1 MKNDKDNATLYA
13 ELKAERFMTD
23 QISLL
28 HEAEDLADGINFMLK
43 SIGEFT
49 DADRAYVFETS
60 ENHTSTNTYEWCAAG
75 VTPQIRNLHDIPF
88 ESMPKW
94 IEVFLH
100 GENILI
106 EDLEAYRESMPLEY
120 ELLKVQ
126 NVSTLIAFPI
136 SVHEKLI
143 GFVGVDNPD
152 MEKSSLIHRLLSL
165 LGKYVGT
172 MIKDH
177 KNEQMRLE
185 VVASK
190 SRLDYQLE
198 MDEILRGAQIG
209 IWTLEMD
216 GVKAPRLHP
225 NPTMCTLLGVSQ
237 EMSPEE
243 VYQFWYHRIPPKYV
257 TPVLDYIQ
265 KVIHESY
272 SEITYP
278 WNHPLLGQIWIRCG
292 GILYPDYQ
300 GNGICIRGYHQ
311 DVTRNIENERKYQ
324 NLTAATSQIYHAIYH
339 IDLIQ
344 DRIEKLAGANQNYT
358 PTGVVTSATAQLNDI
373 LEKMVAP
380 SHHEIMQYFF
390 DLTTVNDRLHGK
402 LFISREYPSP
412 QGIWR
417 RATFI
422 VQNRDTDDDVT
433 EILYVTQI
441 IDDYKQKELAY
452 QQELVKAVES
462 ANQANTAKTDF
473 LNRMSHDI
481 RTPLNGILGMLDI
494 AQKNETNP
502 KALLECH
509 EKMRTAAF
517 HLKALVNDVLD
528 MQRMETDRFF
538 LEQIPFDIREILD
551 NCWSMLEAQAS
562 RLDITLE
569 KIKPG
574 SLKYPY
580 LIGSPLHIRQIF
592 MNLLSNAIK
601 YNKVGGK
608 IDTYA
613 KEISFDGITVW
624 YEFKIKDSGIGMSEK
639 FVKEEL
645 FDIFTQEQTDARTH
659 YKGSGLGMSIVKQL
673 IKAMHGTIEVKSTFG
688 EGTTFV
694 FQLPFKISEQ
704 SGTKIEEKYSFN
716 AEKAAGKMYTDT
728 QERES
733 SVSSNGEESAQNN
746 LNGIN
751 ILLVEDNDLNMEI
764 AEFYLSDRGAMIE
777 KAWNGQEALDKFTS
791 SAPNTYDIILM
802 DIMMPVMDGLETCRK
817 IRTSNHPEGK
827 NIPII
832 AMTAQVSQECMDK
845 CQLAGMNGHLTK
857 PVTSEKLIKTIM
869 EFTI

>member
-1 MKNDKDNATLYA
+1 MNNDKDNATLYA

-43 SIGEFT
+43 SLGEFT

-152 MEKSSLIHRLLSL
+152 MEKSNLLHRLLSL

-243 VYQFWYHRIPPKYV
+243 VYQFWYHRLPPKYV

-358 PTGVVTSATAQLNDI
+358 PTGVVTSATAHLNDI

-562 RLDITLE
+562 RLDITLK

-601 YNKVGGK
+601 YNKPGGSISVHAK
-608 IDTYA
+608 IIRQVHQNVIYKFIISDT
-613 KEISFDGITVW
+613 
-624 YEFKIKDSGIGMSEK
+624 GIGISPEFQKHIFEPFAQEDTGARTIYKGTGLVMAIVHRLVQEMGGTIQLKSEK
-639 FVKEEL
+639 NV
-645 FDIFTQEQTDARTH
+645 
-659 YKGSGLGMSIVKQL
+659 G
-673 IKAMHGTIEVKSTFG
+673 STF
-688 EGTTFV
+688 TLI
-694 FQLPFKISEQ
+694 LPFTIDEHQPSA
-704 SGTKIEEKYSFN
+704 S
-716 AEKAAGKMYTDT
+716 AETATDT
-728 QERES
+728 P
-733 SVSSNGEESAQNN
+733 AD
-746 LNGIN
+746 LTDLH
-751 ILLVEDNDLNMEI
+751 ILVVEDNELNLEI
-764 AEFYLSDRGAMIE
+764 AVFSLEAAGLNVSTAINGLEAVRLFE
-777 KAWNGQEALDKFTS
+777 KSKPYE
-791 SAPNTYDIILM
+791 YDIILM
-802 DIMMPVMDGLETCRK
+802 DIMMPVMNGLDAAK
-817 IRTSNHPEGK
+817 AIRGLSRPDAPTV
-827 NIPII
+827 PII
-832 AMTAQVSQECMDK
+832 ALSANAFAEDIQKSKNAGINEHLAKPLEMDK
-845 CQLAGMNGHLTK
+845 VLKVIASYCK
-857 PVTSEKLIKTIM
+857 
-869 EFTI
+869 

>member
-1 MKNDKDNATLYA
+1 MNNDKDNATLYA

-152 MEKSSLIHRLLSL
+152 MEKSSLINRLLSL

-198 MDEILRGAQIG
+198 MDEILRGAEIG

-601 YNKVGGK
+601 YNKPGGSISIHAK
-608 IDTYA
+608 IIRQVHQNVIYKFIISDT
-613 KEISFDGITVW
+613 
-624 YEFKIKDSGIGMSEK
+624 GIGISPEFQK
-639 FVKEEL
+639 H
-645 FDIFTQEQTDARTH
+645 IFEPFAQEDTGARTI
-659 YKGSGLGMSIVKQL
+659 YKGTGLGMAIVHRLVQE
-673 IKAMHGTIEVKSTFG
+673 MGGTIQLKSEKNVGSTF
-688 EGTTFV
+688 TLI
-694 FQLPFKISEQ
+694 LPFTIDEHQPSA
-704 SGTKIEEKYSFN
+704 S
-716 AEKAAGKMYTDT
+716 AETATDT
-728 QERES
+728 P
-733 SVSSNGEESAQNN
+733 AD
-746 LNGIN
+746 LTDLH
-751 ILLVEDNDLNMEI
+751 ILVVEDNELNLEI
-764 AEFYLSDRGAMIE
+764 AVFSLEAAGLNVSTAINGLEAVRLFE
-777 KAWNGQEALDKFTS
+777 KSKPYE
-791 SAPNTYDIILM
+791 YDIILM
-802 DIMMPVMDGLETCRK
+802 DIMMPVMNGLDAAKAIHGLSRPDAPTV
-817 IRTSNHPEGK
+817 
-827 NIPII
+827 PII
-832 AMTAQVSQECMDK
+832 ALSANAFAEDIQKSKNAGINEHLAKPLEMDK
-845 CQLAGMNGHLTK
+845 VLKVIASYCK
-857 PVTSEKLIKTIM
+857 
-869 EFTI
+869 

>member
-1 MKNDKDNATLYA
+1 MNNDKDNATLYA

-43 SIGEFT
+43 SLGEFT

-152 MEKSSLIHRLLSL
+152 MEKSNLLHRLLSL

-209 IWTLEMD
+209 IWTLELD
-216 GVKAPRLHP
+216 GDKTPLLHP

-243 VYQFWYHRIPPKYV
+243 VYQFWYHRIPPKYI

-358 PTGVVTSATAQLNDI
+358 PTGVVTSATAHLNDI

-562 RLDITLE
+562 RLDITLK

-601 YNKVGGK
+601 YNKPGGSISIHAK
-608 IDTYA
+608 IIRQVHQNVIYKFIISDT
-613 KEISFDGITVW
+613 
-624 YEFKIKDSGIGMSEK
+624 GIGISPEFQK
-639 FVKEEL
+639 H
-645 FDIFTQEQTDARTH
+645 IFEPFAQEDTGARTI
-659 YKGSGLGMSIVKQL
+659 YKGTGLGMAIVHRLVQE
-673 IKAMHGTIEVKSTFG
+673 MGGTIQLKSEKNVGSTF
-688 EGTTFV
+688 TLI
-694 FQLPFKISEQ
+694 LPFTIDEHQPSA
-704 SGTKIEEKYSFN
+704 S
-716 AEKAAGKMYTDT
+716 AETATDT
-728 QERES
+728 P
-733 SVSSNGEESAQNN
+733 AD
-746 LNGIN
+746 LTDLH
-751 ILLVEDNDLNMEI
+751 ILVVEDNELNLEI
-764 AEFYLSDRGAMIE
+764 AVFSLEAAGLNVSTAINGLEAVRLFE
-777 KAWNGQEALDKFTS
+777 KSKPYE
-791 SAPNTYDIILM
+791 YDIILM
-802 DIMMPVMDGLETCRK
+802 DIMMPVMNGLDAAK
-817 IRTSNHPEGK
+817 AIRGLSRPDATTV
-827 NIPII
+827 PII
-832 AMTAQVSQECMDK
+832 ALSANAFAEDIQKSKNAGINEHLAKPLEMDK
-845 CQLAGMNGHLTK
+845 VLKVIASYCK
-857 PVTSEKLIKTIM
+857 
-869 EFTI
+869 

>member
-1 MKNDKDNATLYA
+1 MNNDKDNATLYA
-13 ELKAERFMTD
+13 ELEAERFMTD

-43 SIGEFT
+43 SLGEFT

-152 MEKSSLIHRLLSL
+152 MEKSNLLHRLLSL

-562 RLDITLE
+562 RLDITLK

-601 YNKVGGK
+601 YNKPGGSISVHAK
-608 IDTYA
+608 IIRQVHQNVIYKFIISDT
-613 KEISFDGITVW
+613 
-624 YEFKIKDSGIGMSEK
+624 GIGISPEFQK
-639 FVKEEL
+639 H
-645 FDIFTQEQTDARTH
+645 IFEPFAQEDTGARTI
-659 YKGSGLGMSIVKQL
+659 YKGTGLGMAIVHRLVQE
-673 IKAMHGTIEVKSTFG
+673 MGGTIQLKSEKNVGSTF
-688 EGTTFV
+688 TLI
-694 FQLPFKISEQ
+694 LPFTIDEHQPSA
-704 SGTKIEEKYSFN
+704 S
-716 AEKAAGKMYTDT
+716 AETATDT
-728 QERES
+728 P
-733 SVSSNGEESAQNN
+733 AD
-746 LNGIN
+746 LTDLH
-751 ILLVEDNDLNMEI
+751 ILVVEDNELNLEI
-764 AEFYLSDRGAMIE
+764 AVFSLEAAGLNVSTAINGLEAVRLFE
-777 KAWNGQEALDKFTS
+777 KSKPYE
-791 SAPNTYDIILM
+791 YDIILM
-802 DIMMPVMDGLETCRK
+802 DIMMPVMNGLDAAK
-817 IRTSNHPEGK
+817 AIRGLSRPDATTV
-827 NIPII
+827 PII
-832 AMTAQVSQECMDK
+832 ALSANAFAEDIQKSKNAGINEHLAKPLEMDK
-845 CQLAGMNGHLTK
+845 VLKVIASYCK
-857 PVTSEKLIKTIM
+857 
-869 EFTI
+869 

>member
-1 MKNDKDNATLYA
+1 MNNDKDTATLYA
-13 ELKAERFMTD
+13 ELEAERFMTD

-152 MEKSSLIHRLLSL
+152 MEKSNLLHRLLSL

-209 IWTLEMD
+209 IWALELD
-216 GVKAPRLHP
+216 GDKAPLLHP

-562 RLDITLE
+562 RLDITLK

-601 YNKVGGK
+601 YNKPGGSISVHAK
-608 IDTYA
+608 IIRQVHQNVIYKFIISDT
-613 KEISFDGITVW
+613 
-624 YEFKIKDSGIGMSEK
+624 GIGISPEFQK
-639 FVKEEL
+639 H
-645 FDIFTQEQTDARTH
+645 IFEPFAQEDTGARTI
-659 YKGSGLGMSIVKQL
+659 YKGTGLGMAIVHRLVQE
-673 IKAMHGTIEVKSTFG
+673 MGGTIQLKSEKNVGSTF
-688 EGTTFV
+688 TLI
-694 FQLPFKISEQ
+694 LPFTIDEHQPSA
-704 SGTKIEEKYSFN
+704 S
-716 AEKAAGKMYTDT
+716 AETATDT
-728 QERES
+728 P
-733 SVSSNGEESAQNN
+733 AD
-746 LNGIN
+746 LTDLH
-751 ILLVEDNDLNMEI
+751 ILVVEDNELNLEI
-764 AEFYLSDRGAMIE
+764 AVFSLEAAGLNVSTAINGLEAVQLFE
-777 KAWNGQEALDKFTS
+777 KSKPYE
-791 SAPNTYDIILM
+791 YDIILM
-802 DIMMPVMDGLETCRK
+802 DIMMPVMNGLDAAK
-817 IRTSNHPEGK
+817 AIRGLSRPDATTV
-827 NIPII
+827 PII
-832 AMTAQVSQECMDK
+832 ALSANAFAEDIQKSKNAGINEHLAKPLEMDK
-845 CQLAGMNGHLTK
+845 VLKVIASYCK
-857 PVTSEKLIKTIM
+857 
-869 EFTI
+869 

>member
-1 MKNDKDNATLYA
+1 MNNDKDNATLYA

-43 SIGEFT
+43 SLGEFT

-152 MEKSSLIHRLLSL
+152 MEKSNLLHRLLSL

-243 VYQFWYHRIPPKYV
+243 VYQFWYHRLPPKYV

-402 LFISREYPSP
+402 LFISLEYPSP

-562 RLDITLE
+562 RLDITLK

-601 YNKVGGK
+601 YNKPGGSISVHAK
-608 IDTYA
+608 IIRQVHQNVIYKFIISDT
-613 KEISFDGITVW
+613 
-624 YEFKIKDSGIGMSEK
+624 GIGISPEFQK
-639 FVKEEL
+639 H
-645 FDIFTQEQTDARTH
+645 IFEPFAQEDTGARTI
-659 YKGSGLGMSIVKQL
+659 YKGTGLGMAIVHRLVQE
-673 IKAMHGTIEVKSTFG
+673 MGGTIQLKSEKNVGSTF
-688 EGTTFV
+688 TLI
-694 FQLPFKISEQ
+694 LPFTIDEHQPSA
-704 SGTKIEEKYSFN
+704 S
-716 AEKAAGKMYTDT
+716 AETATDT
-728 QERES
+728 P
-733 SVSSNGEESAQNN
+733 AD
-746 LNGIN
+746 LTDLH
-751 ILLVEDNDLNMEI
+751 ILVVEDNELNLEI
-764 AEFYLSDRGAMIE
+764 AVFSLEAAGLNVSTAINGLEAVRLFE
-777 KAWNGQEALDKFTS
+777 KSKPYE
-791 SAPNTYDIILM
+791 YDIILM
-802 DIMMPVMDGLETCRK
+802 DIMMPVMNGLDAAK
-817 IRTSNHPEGK
+817 AIRGLSRPDAPTV
-827 NIPII
+827 PII
-832 AMTAQVSQECMDK
+832 ALSANAFAEDIQKSKNAGINEHLAKPLEMDK
-845 CQLAGMNGHLTK
+845 VLKVIASYCK
-857 PVTSEKLIKTIM
+857 
-869 EFTI
+869 

>member
-1 MKNDKDNATLYA
+1 MNNDKDNATLYA
-13 ELKAERFMTD
+13 ELEAERFMTD

-43 SIGEFT
+43 SLGEFT

-152 MEKSSLIHRLLSL
+152 MEKSNLLHRLLSL

-243 VYQFWYHRIPPKYV
+243 VYQFWYHRLPPKYV

-373 LEKMVAP
+373 LEKLVAP

-462 ANQANTAKTDF
+462 ANQANTAKTEF
-473 LNRMSHDI
+473 LSRMSHDI

-502 KALLECH
+502 KALQECH

-601 YNKVGGK
+601 YNKPGGSISIHAK
-608 IDTYA
+608 IIRQVHQNVIYKFIISDT
-613 KEISFDGITVW
+613 
-624 YEFKIKDSGIGMSEK
+624 GIGISPEFQK
-639 FVKEEL
+639 H
-645 FDIFTQEQTDARTH
+645 IFEPFAQEDTGARTI
-659 YKGSGLGMSIVKQL
+659 YKGTGLGMAIVHRLVQE
-673 IKAMHGTIEVKSTFG
+673 MGGTIQLKSEKNVGSTF
-688 EGTTFV
+688 TLI
-694 FQLPFKISEQ
+694 LPFTIDEHQPSA
-704 SGTKIEEKYSFN
+704 S
-716 AEKAAGKMYTDT
+716 AETATDT
-728 QERES
+728 P
-733 SVSSNGEESAQNN
+733 AD
-746 LNGIN
+746 LTDLH
-751 ILLVEDNDLNMEI
+751 ILVVEDNELNLEI
-764 AEFYLSDRGAMIE
+764 AVFSLEAAGLNVSTAINGLEAVRLFE
-777 KAWNGQEALDKFTS
+777 KSKPYE
-791 SAPNTYDIILM
+791 YDIILM
-802 DIMMPVMDGLETCRK
+802 DIMMPVMNGLDAAK
-817 IRTSNHPEGK
+817 AIRGLSRPDATTV
-827 NIPII
+827 PII
-832 AMTAQVSQECMDK
+832 ALSANAFAEDIQKSKNAGINEHLAKPLEMDK
-845 CQLAGMNGHLTK
+845 VLKVIASYCK
-857 PVTSEKLIKTIM
+857 
-869 EFTI
+869 

>member
-1 MKNDKDNATLYA
+1 MNNDKDNATLYA
-13 ELKAERFMTD
+13 ELEAERFMTD

-152 MEKSSLIHRLLSL
+152 MEKSNLLHRLLSL

-243 VYQFWYHRIPPKYV
+243 VYQFWYHRLPPKYV

-358 PTGVVTSATAQLNDI
+358 PTGVVTSATAHLNDI

-562 RLDITLE
+562 RLDITLK

-601 YNKVGGK
+601 YNKPGGSISIHAK
-608 IDTYA
+608 IIRQVHQNVIYKFIISDT
-613 KEISFDGITVW
+613 
-624 YEFKIKDSGIGMSEK
+624 GIGISPEFQK
-639 FVKEEL
+639 H
-645 FDIFTQEQTDARTH
+645 IFEPFAQEDTGARTI
-659 YKGSGLGMSIVKQL
+659 YKGTGLGMAIVHRLVQE
-673 IKAMHGTIEVKSTFG
+673 MGGTIQLKSEKNVGSTF
-688 EGTTFV
+688 TLI
-694 FQLPFKISEQ
+694 LPFTIDEHQPSA
-704 SGTKIEEKYSFN
+704 S
-716 AEKAAGKMYTDT
+716 AETATDT
-728 QERES
+728 P
-733 SVSSNGEESAQNN
+733 AD
-746 LNGIN
+746 LTDLH
-751 ILLVEDNDLNMEI
+751 ILVVEDNELNLEI
-764 AEFYLSDRGAMIE
+764 AVFSLEAAGLNVSTAINGLEAVRLFE
-777 KAWNGQEALDKFTS
+777 KSKPYE
-791 SAPNTYDIILM
+791 YDIILM
-802 DIMMPVMDGLETCRK
+802 DIMMPVMNGLDAAK
-817 IRTSNHPEGK
+817 AIRGLSRPDATTV
-827 NIPII
+827 PII
-832 AMTAQVSQECMDK
+832 ALSANAFAEDIQKSKNAGINEHLAKPLEMDK
-845 CQLAGMNGHLTK
+845 VLKVIASYCK
-857 PVTSEKLIKTIM
+857 
-869 EFTI
+869 

>member
-1 MKNDKDNATLYA
+1 MNNDKDNATLYA
-13 ELKAERFMTD
+13 ELEAERFMTD

-43 SIGEFT
+43 SLGEFT

-152 MEKSSLIHRLLSL
+152 MEKSNLLHRLLSL

-243 VYQFWYHRIPPKYV
+243 VYQFWYHRLPPKYV

-311 DVTRNIENERKYQ
+311 DVTRNIENKRKYQ

-562 RLDITLE
+562 RLDITLK

-601 YNKVGGK
+601 YNKPGGSISVHAK
-608 IDTYA
+608 IIGQVHQNVIYKFIISDT
-613 KEISFDGITVW
+613 
-624 YEFKIKDSGIGMSEK
+624 GIGISPEFQK
-639 FVKEEL
+639 H
-645 FDIFTQEQTDARTH
+645 IFEPFAQEDTGARTI
-659 YKGSGLGMSIVKQL
+659 YKGTGLGMAIVHRLVQE
-673 IKAMHGTIEVKSTFG
+673 MGGTIQLKSEKNVGSTF
-688 EGTTFV
+688 TLI
-694 FQLPFKISEQ
+694 LPFTIDEHQPSA
-704 SGTKIEEKYSFN
+704 S
-716 AEKAAGKMYTDT
+716 AETDT
-728 QERES
+728 DTP
-733 SVSSNGEESAQNN
+733 AD
-746 LNGIN
+746 LTDLH
-751 ILLVEDNDLNMEI
+751 ILVVEDNELNLEI
-764 AEFYLSDRGAMIE
+764 AVFSLEAAGLNVSTAINGLKAVRLFE
-777 KAWNGQEALDKFTS
+777 KSKPYE
-791 SAPNTYDIILM
+791 YDIILM
-802 DIMMPVMDGLETCRK
+802 DIMMPVMNGLDAAK
-817 IRTSNHPEGK
+817 AIRGLSRPDATTV
-827 NIPII
+827 PII
-832 AMTAQVSQECMDK
+832 ALSANAFAEDIQKSKNAGINEHLAKPLEMDK
-845 CQLAGMNGHLTK
+845 VLKVIASYCK
-857 PVTSEKLIKTIM
+857 
-869 EFTI
+869 

>member
-1 MKNDKDNATLYA
+1 MNNDKDNATLYA
-13 ELKAERFMTD
+13 ELEAERFMTD

-43 SIGEFT
+43 SLGEFT

-152 MEKSSLIHRLLSL
+152 MEKSNLLHRLLSL

-373 LEKMVAP
+373 LEKLVAP

-562 RLDITLE
+562 RLDITLK

-601 YNKVGGK
+601 YNKPGGSISVHAK
-608 IDTYA
+608 IIRQVHQNVIYKFIISDT
-613 KEISFDGITVW
+613 
-624 YEFKIKDSGIGMSEK
+624 GIGISPEFQK
-639 FVKEEL
+639 H
-645 FDIFTQEQTDARTH
+645 IFEPFAQEDTGARTI
-659 YKGSGLGMSIVKQL
+659 YKGTGLGMAIVHRLVQE
-673 IKAMHGTIEVKSTFG
+673 MGGTIQLKSEKNVGSTF
-688 EGTTFV
+688 TLI
-694 FQLPFKISEQ
+694 LPFTIDEHQPSA
-704 SGTKIEEKYSFN
+704 S
-716 AEKAAGKMYTDT
+716 AETATDT
-728 QERES
+728 P
-733 SVSSNGEESAQNN
+733 AD
-746 LNGIN
+746 LTDLH
-751 ILLVEDNDLNMEI
+751 ILVVEDNELNLEI
-764 AEFYLSDRGAMIE
+764 AVFSLEAAGLNVSTAINGLEAVRLFE
-777 KAWNGQEALDKFTS
+777 KSKPYE
-791 SAPNTYDIILM
+791 YDIILM
-802 DIMMPVMDGLETCRK
+802 DIMMPVMNGLDAAK
-817 IRTSNHPEGK
+817 AIRGLSRPDATTV
-827 NIPII
+827 PII
-832 AMTAQVSQECMDK
+832 ALSANAFAEDIQKSKNAGINEHLAKPLEMDK
-845 CQLAGMNGHLTK
+845 VLKVIASYCK
-857 PVTSEKLIKTIM
+857 
-869 EFTI
+869 

>member
-1 MKNDKDNATLYA
+1 MNNDKDNATLYA

-43 SIGEFT
+43 SLGEFT

-152 MEKSSLIHRLLSL
+152 MEKSNLLHRLLSL

-243 VYQFWYHRIPPKYV
+243 VYQFWYHRLPPKYV

-373 LEKMVAP
+373 LEKLVAP

-452 QQELVKAVES
+452 QQELVKAVKS

-562 RLDITLE
+562 RLDITLK

-601 YNKVGGK
+601 YNKPGGSISVHAK
-608 IDTYA
+608 IIRQVHQNVIYKFIISDT
-613 KEISFDGITVW
+613 
-624 YEFKIKDSGIGMSEK
+624 GIGISPEFQK
-639 FVKEEL
+639 H
-645 FDIFTQEQTDARTH
+645 IFEPFAQEDTGARTI
-659 YKGSGLGMSIVKQL
+659 YKGTGLGMAIVHRLVQE
-673 IKAMHGTIEVKSTFG
+673 MGGTIQLKSEKNVGSTF
-688 EGTTFV
+688 TLI
-694 FQLPFKISEQ
+694 LPFTIDEHQPSA
-704 SGTKIEEKYSFN
+704 S
-716 AEKAAGKMYTDT
+716 AETDT
-728 QERES
+728 DTP
-733 SVSSNGEESAQNN
+733 AD
-746 LNGIN
+746 LTDLH
-751 ILLVEDNDLNMEI
+751 ILVVEDNELNLEI
-764 AEFYLSDRGAMIE
+764 AVFSLEAAGLNISTAINGLEAVRLFE
-777 KAWNGQEALDKFTS
+777 KSKPYE
-791 SAPNTYDIILM
+791 YDIILM
-802 DIMMPVMDGLETCRK
+802 DIMMPVMNGLDAAK
-817 IRTSNHPEGK
+817 AIRGLSRPDATTV
-827 NIPII
+827 PII
-832 AMTAQVSQECMDK
+832 ALSANAFAEDIQKSKNAGINEHLAKPLEMDK
-845 CQLAGMNGHLTK
+845 VLKVIASYCK
-857 PVTSEKLIKTIM
+857 
-869 EFTI
+869 

>member
-1 MKNDKDNATLYA
+1 MNNDKDNATLYA

-43 SIGEFT
+43 SLGEFT

-152 MEKSSLIHRLLSL
+152 MEKSNLLHRLLSL

-243 VYQFWYHRIPPKYV
+243 VYQFWYHRLPPKYV

-373 LEKMVAP
+373 LEKLVAP

-562 RLDITLE
+562 RLDITLK

-601 YNKVGGK
+601 YNKPGGSISIHAK
-608 IDTYA
+608 IIRQVHQNVIYKFIISDT
-613 KEISFDGITVW
+613 
-624 YEFKIKDSGIGMSEK
+624 GIGISPEFQKHIFEPFAQEDTGARTIYKGTGLVMAIVHRLVQEMGGTIQLKSEK
-639 FVKEEL
+639 NV
-645 FDIFTQEQTDARTH
+645 
-659 YKGSGLGMSIVKQL
+659 G
-673 IKAMHGTIEVKSTFG
+673 STF
-688 EGTTFV
+688 TLI
-694 FQLPFKISEQ
+694 LPFTIDEHQPSA
-704 SGTKIEEKYSFN
+704 S
-716 AEKAAGKMYTDT
+716 AETATDT
-728 QERES
+728 P
-733 SVSSNGEESAQNN
+733 AD
-746 LNGIN
+746 LTDLH
-751 ILLVEDNDLNMEI
+751 ILVVEDNELNLEI
-764 AEFYLSDRGAMIE
+764 AVFSLEAAGLNVSTAINGLEAVRLFE
-777 KAWNGQEALDKFTS
+777 KSKPYE
-791 SAPNTYDIILM
+791 YDIILM
-802 DIMMPVMDGLETCRK
+802 DIMMPVMNGLDAAK
-817 IRTSNHPEGK
+817 AIRGLSRPDATTV
-827 NIPII
+827 PII
-832 AMTAQVSQECMDK
+832 ALSANAFAEDIQKSKNAGINEHLAKPLEMDK
-845 CQLAGMNGHLTK
+845 VLKVIASYCK
-857 PVTSEKLIKTIM
+857 
-869 EFTI
+869 

>member
-1 MKNDKDNATLYA
+1 MNNDKDNATLYA
-13 ELKAERFMTD
+13 ELEAERFMTD

-43 SIGEFT
+43 SLGEFT

-152 MEKSSLIHRLLSL
+152 MEKSNLIHRLLSL

-562 RLDITLE
+562 RLDITLK

-601 YNKVGGK
+601 YNKPGGSISVHAK
-608 IDTYA
+608 IIRQVHQNVIYKFIISDT
-613 KEISFDGITVW
+613 
-624 YEFKIKDSGIGMSEK
+624 GIGISPEFQK
-639 FVKEEL
+639 H
-645 FDIFTQEQTDARTH
+645 IFEPFAQEDTGARTI
-659 YKGSGLGMSIVKQL
+659 YKGTGLGMAIVHRLVQE
-673 IKAMHGTIEVKSTFG
+673 MGGTIQLKSEKNVGSTF
-688 EGTTFV
+688 TLI
-694 FQLPFKISEQ
+694 LPFTIDEHQPSA
-704 SGTKIEEKYSFN
+704 S
-716 AEKAAGKMYTDT
+716 AETATDT
-728 QERES
+728 P
-733 SVSSNGEESAQNN
+733 AD
-746 LNGIN
+746 LTDLH
-751 ILLVEDNDLNMEI
+751 ILVVEDNELNLEI
-764 AEFYLSDRGAMIE
+764 AVFSLEAAGLNVSTAINGLEAVRLFE
-777 KAWNGQEALDKFTS
+777 KSKPYE
-791 SAPNTYDIILM
+791 YDIILM
-802 DIMMPVMDGLETCRK
+802 DIMMPVMNGLDAAK
-817 IRTSNHPEGK
+817 AIRGLSRPDATTV
-827 NIPII
+827 PII
-832 AMTAQVSQECMDK
+832 ALSANAFAEDIQKSKNAGINEHLAKPLEMDK
-845 CQLAGMNGHLTK
+845 VLKVIASYCK
-857 PVTSEKLIKTIM
+857 
-869 EFTI
+869 

>member
-1 MKNDKDNATLYA
+1 MNNDKDNATLYA
-13 ELKAERFMTD
+13 ELEAERFMTD

-43 SIGEFT
+43 SLGEFT

-152 MEKSSLIHRLLSL
+152 MEKSNLLHRLLSL

-243 VYQFWYHRIPPKYV
+243 VYQFWYHRLPPKYV

-373 LEKMVAP
+373 LEKLVAP

-601 YNKVGGK
+601 YNKPGGSISVHAK
-608 IDTYA
+608 IIRQVHQNVIYKFIISDT
-613 KEISFDGITVW
+613 
-624 YEFKIKDSGIGMSEK
+624 GIGISPEFQK
-639 FVKEEL
+639 H
-645 FDIFTQEQTDARTH
+645 IFEPFAQEDTGARTI
-659 YKGSGLGMSIVKQL
+659 YKGTGLGMAIVHRLVQE
-673 IKAMHGTIEVKSTFG
+673 MGGTIQLKSEKNVGSTF
-688 EGTTFV
+688 TLI
-694 FQLPFKISEQ
+694 LPFTIDEHQPSV
-704 SGTKIEEKYSFN
+704 S
-716 AEKAAGKMYTDT
+716 AETATDT
-728 QERES
+728 PPD
-733 SVSSNGEESAQNN
+733 
-746 LNGIN
+746 LTDLH
-751 ILLVEDNDLNMEI
+751 ILVVEDNELNLEI
-764 AEFYLSDRGAMIE
+764 AVFSLEAAGLNVSTAINGLEAVRLFE
-777 KAWNGQEALDKFTS
+777 KSKPYE
-791 SAPNTYDIILM
+791 YDIILM
-802 DIMMPVMDGLETCRK
+802 DIMMPVMNGLDAAK
-817 IRTSNHPEGK
+817 AIRGLSRPDATTV
-827 NIPII
+827 PII
-832 AMTAQVSQECMDK
+832 ALSANAFAEDIQKSKNAGINEHLAKPLEMDK
-845 CQLAGMNGHLTK
+845 VLKVIASYCK
-857 PVTSEKLIKTIM
+857 
-869 EFTI
+869 

>member
-1 MKNDKDNATLYA
+1 MNNDKDNATLYA
-13 ELKAERFMTD
+13 ELEAERFMTD

-43 SIGEFT
+43 SLGEFT

-152 MEKSSLIHRLLSL
+152 MEKSNLLHRLLSL

-243 VYQFWYHRIPPKYV
+243 VYQFWYHRLPPKYV

-601 YNKVGGK
+601 YNKPGGSISIHAK
-608 IDTYA
+608 IIRQVHQNVIYKFIISDT
-613 KEISFDGITVW
+613 
-624 YEFKIKDSGIGMSEK
+624 GIGISPEFQK
-639 FVKEEL
+639 H
-645 FDIFTQEQTDARTH
+645 IFEPFAQEDTGARTI
-659 YKGSGLGMSIVKQL
+659 YKGTGLGMAIVHRLVQE
-673 IKAMHGTIEVKSTFG
+673 MGGTIQLKSEKNVGSTF
-688 EGTTFV
+688 TLI
-694 FQLPFKISEQ
+694 LPFTIDEHQPSA
-704 SGTKIEEKYSFN
+704 S
-716 AEKAAGKMYTDT
+716 AETATDT
-728 QERES
+728 P
-733 SVSSNGEESAQNN
+733 AD
-746 LNGIN
+746 LTDLH
-751 ILLVEDNDLNMEI
+751 ILVVEDNELNLEI
-764 AEFYLSDRGAMIE
+764 AVFSLEAAGLNVSTAINGLEAVRLFE
-777 KAWNGQEALDKFTS
+777 KSKPYE
-791 SAPNTYDIILM
+791 YDIILM
-802 DIMMPVMDGLETCRK
+802 DIMMPVMNGLDAAK
-817 IRTSNHPEGK
+817 AIRGLSRPDATTV
-827 NIPII
+827 PII
-832 AMTAQVSQECMDK
+832 ALSANAFAEDIQKSKNAGINEHLAKPLEMDK
-845 CQLAGMNGHLTK
+845 VLKVIASYCK
-857 PVTSEKLIKTIM
+857 
-869 EFTI
+869 

>member
-1 MKNDKDNATLYA
+1 MNNDKDNATLYA
-13 ELKAERFMTD
+13 ELEAERFMTD

-152 MEKSSLIHRLLSL
+152 MEKSNLLHRLLSL

-243 VYQFWYHRIPPKYV
+243 VYQFWYHRLPPKYV

-373 LEKMVAP
+373 LEKLVAP

-502 KALLECH
+502 KTLLECH

-562 RLDITLE
+562 RLDITLK

-601 YNKVGGK
+601 YNKPGGSISVHAK
-608 IDTYA
+608 IIRQVHQNVIYKFIISDT
-613 KEISFDGITVW
+613 
-624 YEFKIKDSGIGMSEK
+624 GIGISPEFQK
-639 FVKEEL
+639 H
-645 FDIFTQEQTDARTH
+645 IFEPFAQEDTGARTI
-659 YKGSGLGMSIVKQL
+659 YKGTGLGMAIVHRLVQE
-673 IKAMHGTIEVKSTFG
+673 MGGTIQLKSEKNVGSTF
-688 EGTTFV
+688 TLI
-694 FQLPFKISEQ
+694 LPFTIDEHQPSA
-704 SGTKIEEKYSFN
+704 S
-716 AEKAAGKMYTDT
+716 AETATDT
-728 QERES
+728 P
-733 SVSSNGEESAQNN
+733 AD
-746 LNGIN
+746 LTDLH
-751 ILLVEDNDLNMEI
+751 ILVVEDNELNLEI
-764 AEFYLSDRGAMIE
+764 AVFSLEAAGLNVSTAINGLEAVRLFE
-777 KAWNGQEALDKFTS
+777 KSKPYE
-791 SAPNTYDIILM
+791 YDIILM
-802 DIMMPVMDGLETCRK
+802 DIMMPVMNGLDAAK
-817 IRTSNHPEGK
+817 AIRGLSRPDATTV
-827 NIPII
+827 PII
-832 AMTAQVSQECMDK
+832 ALSANAFAEDIQKSKNAGINEHLAKPLEMDK
-845 CQLAGMNGHLTK
+845 VLKVIASYCK
-857 PVTSEKLIKTIM
+857 
-869 EFTI
+869 

>member
-1 MKNDKDNATLYA
+1 MNNDKDNATLYA
-13 ELKAERFMTD
+13 ELEAERFMTD

-43 SIGEFT
+43 SLGEFT

-152 MEKSSLIHRLLSL
+152 MEKSNLLHRLLSL

-473 LNRMSHDI
+473 LSRMSHDI

-562 RLDITLE
+562 RLDITLK

-601 YNKVGGK
+601 YNKPGGSISIHAK
-608 IDTYA
+608 IIRQVHQNVIYKFIISDT
-613 KEISFDGITVW
+613 
-624 YEFKIKDSGIGMSEK
+624 GIGISPEFQK
-639 FVKEEL
+639 H
-645 FDIFTQEQTDARTH
+645 IFEPFAQEDTGARTI
-659 YKGSGLGMSIVKQL
+659 YKGTGLGMAIVHRLVQE
-673 IKAMHGTIEVKSTFG
+673 MGGTIQLKSEKNVGSTF
-688 EGTTFV
+688 TLI
-694 FQLPFKISEQ
+694 LPFTIDEHQPSA
-704 SGTKIEEKYSFN
+704 S
-716 AEKAAGKMYTDT
+716 AETATDT
-728 QERES
+728 P
-733 SVSSNGEESAQNN
+733 AD
-746 LNGIN
+746 LTDLH
-751 ILLVEDNDLNMEI
+751 ILVVEDNELNLEI
-764 AEFYLSDRGAMIE
+764 AVFSLEAAGLNVSTAINGLEAVRLFE
-777 KAWNGQEALDKFTS
+777 KSKPYE
-791 SAPNTYDIILM
+791 YDIILM
-802 DIMMPVMDGLETCRK
+802 DIMMPVMNGLDTAK
-817 IRTSNHPEGK
+817 AIRGLSRPDAPTV
-827 NIPII
+827 PII
-832 AMTAQVSQECMDK
+832 ALSANAFAEDIQKSKNAGINEHLAKPLEMDK
-845 CQLAGMNGHLTK
+845 VLKVIASYCK
-857 PVTSEKLIKTIM
+857 
-869 EFTI
+869 

>member
-1 MKNDKDNATLYA
+1 MNNDKDNATLYA

-152 MEKSSLIHRLLSL
+152 MEKSNLIHRLLSL

-243 VYQFWYHRIPPKYV
+243 VYQFWYHRLPPKYV

-562 RLDITLE
+562 RLDITLK

-601 YNKVGGK
+601 YNKPGGSISVHAK
-608 IDTYA
+608 IIRQVHQNVIYKFIISDT
-613 KEISFDGITVW
+613 
-624 YEFKIKDSGIGMSEK
+624 GIGISPEFQK
-639 FVKEEL
+639 H
-645 FDIFTQEQTDARTH
+645 IFEPFAQEDTGARTI
-659 YKGSGLGMSIVKQL
+659 YKGTGLGMAIVHRLVQE
-673 IKAMHGTIEVKSTFG
+673 MGGTIQLKSEKNVGSTF
-688 EGTTFV
+688 TLI
-694 FQLPFKISEQ
+694 LPFTIDEHQPSA
-704 SGTKIEEKYSFN
+704 S
-716 AEKAAGKMYTDT
+716 AETATDT
-728 QERES
+728 P
-733 SVSSNGEESAQNN
+733 AD
-746 LNGIN
+746 LTDLH
-751 ILLVEDNDLNMEI
+751 ILVVEDNELNLEI
-764 AEFYLSDRGAMIE
+764 AVFSLEAAGLNVSTAINGLEAVRLFE
-777 KAWNGQEALDKFTS
+777 KSKPYE
-791 SAPNTYDIILM
+791 YDIILM
-802 DIMMPVMDGLETCRK
+802 DIMMPVMNGLDAAK
-817 IRTSNHPEGK
+817 AIRGLSRPDAPTV
-827 NIPII
+827 PII
-832 AMTAQVSQECMDK
+832 ALSANAFAEDIQKSKNAGINEHLAKPLEMDK
-845 CQLAGMNGHLTK
+845 VLKVIASYCK
-857 PVTSEKLIKTIM
+857 
-869 EFTI
+869 

>member
-1 MKNDKDNATLYA
+1 MNNDKDNATLYA
-13 ELKAERFMTD
+13 ELEAERFMTD

-152 MEKSSLIHRLLSL
+152 MEKSNLLHRLLSL

-198 MDEILRGAQIG
+198 MDEILHGAQIG

-243 VYQFWYHRIPPKYV
+243 VYQFWYHRLPPKYV

-373 LEKMVAP
+373 LEKLVAP

-601 YNKVGGK
+601 YNKPGGSISVHAK
-608 IDTYA
+608 IIRQVHQNVIYKFIISDT
-613 KEISFDGITVW
+613 
-624 YEFKIKDSGIGMSEK
+624 GIGISPEFQK
-639 FVKEEL
+639 H
-645 FDIFTQEQTDARTH
+645 IFEPFAQEDTGARTI
-659 YKGSGLGMSIVKQL
+659 YKGTGLGMAIVHRLVQE
-673 IKAMHGTIEVKSTFG
+673 MGGTIQLKSEKNVGSTF
-688 EGTTFV
+688 TLI
-694 FQLPFKISEQ
+694 LPFTIDEHQPSA
-704 SGTKIEEKYSFN
+704 S
-716 AEKAAGKMYTDT
+716 AETATDT
-728 QERES
+728 PPD
-733 SVSSNGEESAQNN
+733 
-746 LNGIN
+746 LTDLH
-751 ILLVEDNDLNMEI
+751 ILVVEDNELNLEI
-764 AEFYLSDRGAMIE
+764 AVFSLEAAGLNVSTAINGLEAVRLFE
-777 KAWNGQEALDKFTS
+777 KSKPYE
-791 SAPNTYDIILM
+791 YDIILM
-802 DIMMPVMDGLETCRK
+802 DIMMPVMNGLDAAK
-817 IRTSNHPEGK
+817 AIRGLSRPDATTV
-827 NIPII
+827 PII
-832 AMTAQVSQECMDK
+832 ALSANAFAEDIQKSKNAGINEHLAKPLEMDK
-845 CQLAGMNGHLTK
+845 VLKVIASYCK
-857 PVTSEKLIKTIM
+857 
-869 EFTI
+869 

>member
-1 MKNDKDNATLYA
+1 MNNDKDNATLYA
-13 ELKAERFMTD
+13 ELEAERFMTD

-43 SIGEFT
+43 SLGEFT

-152 MEKSSLIHRLLSL
+152 MEKSNLLHRLLSL

-243 VYQFWYHRIPPKYV
+243 VYQFWYHRLPPKYV

-462 ANQANTAKTDF
+462 ANQANTATTDF

-562 RLDITLE
+562 RLDITLK

-601 YNKVGGK
+601 YNKPGGSISVHAK
-608 IDTYA
+608 IIRQVHQNVIYKFIISDT
-613 KEISFDGITVW
+613 
-624 YEFKIKDSGIGMSEK
+624 GIGISPEFQK
-639 FVKEEL
+639 H
-645 FDIFTQEQTDARTH
+645 IFEPFAQEDTGARTI
-659 YKGSGLGMSIVKQL
+659 YKGTGLGMAIVHRLVQE
-673 IKAMHGTIEVKSTFG
+673 MGGTIQLKSEKNVGSTF
-688 EGTTFV
+688 TLI
-694 FQLPFKISEQ
+694 LPFTIDEHQPSA
-704 SGTKIEEKYSFN
+704 S
-716 AEKAAGKMYTDT
+716 AETATDT
-728 QERES
+728 P
-733 SVSSNGEESAQNN
+733 AD
-746 LNGIN
+746 LTDLH
-751 ILLVEDNDLNMEI
+751 ILVVEDNELNLEI
-764 AEFYLSDRGAMIE
+764 AVFSLEAAGLNVSTAINGLEAVRLFE
-777 KAWNGQEALDKFTS
+777 KSKPYE
-791 SAPNTYDIILM
+791 YDIILM
-802 DIMMPVMDGLETCRK
+802 DIMMPVMNGLDAAK
-817 IRTSNHPEGK
+817 AIRGLSRPDAPTV
-827 NIPII
+827 PII
-832 AMTAQVSQECMDK
+832 ALSANAFAEDIQKSKNAGINEHLAKPLEMDK
-845 CQLAGMNGHLTK
+845 VLKVIASYCK
-857 PVTSEKLIKTIM
+857 
-869 EFTI
+869 

>member
-1 MKNDKDNATLYA
+1 MNNDKDNSTLYA

-43 SIGEFT
+43 SLGEFT

-152 MEKSSLIHRLLSL
+152 MEKSNLLHRLLSL

-243 VYQFWYHRIPPKYV
+243 VYQFWYHRLPPKYV

-358 PTGVVTSATAQLNDI
+358 PTGVVTSATAHLNDI

-562 RLDITLE
+562 RLDITLK

-601 YNKVGGK
+601 YNKPGGSISVHAK
-608 IDTYA
+608 IIRQVHQNVIYKFIISDT
-613 KEISFDGITVW
+613 
-624 YEFKIKDSGIGMSEK
+624 GIGISPEFQK
-639 FVKEEL
+639 H
-645 FDIFTQEQTDARTH
+645 IFEPFAQEDTGARTI
-659 YKGSGLGMSIVKQL
+659 YKGTGLGMAIVHRLVQE
-673 IKAMHGTIEVKSTFG
+673 MGGTIQLKSEKNVGSTF
-688 EGTTFV
+688 TLI
-694 FQLPFKISEQ
+694 LPFTIDEHQPSA
-704 SGTKIEEKYSFN
+704 S
-716 AEKAAGKMYTDT
+716 AETATDT
-728 QERES
+728 P
-733 SVSSNGEESAQNN
+733 AD
-746 LNGIN
+746 LTDLH
-751 ILLVEDNDLNMEI
+751 ILVVEDNELNLEI
-764 AEFYLSDRGAMIE
+764 AVFSLEAAGLNVSTAINGLEAVRLFE
-777 KAWNGQEALDKFTS
+777 KSKPYE
-791 SAPNTYDIILM
+791 YDIILM
-802 DIMMPVMDGLETCRK
+802 DIMMPVMNGLDAAKAIHGLSRPDAPTV
-817 IRTSNHPEGK
+817 
-827 NIPII
+827 PII
-832 AMTAQVSQECMDK
+832 ALSANAFAEDIQKSKNAGINEHLAKPLEMDK
-845 CQLAGMNGHLTK
+845 VLKVIASYCK
-857 PVTSEKLIKTIM
+857 
-869 EFTI
+869 

>member
-1 MKNDKDNATLYA
+1 MNNDKDNATLYA
-13 ELKAERFMTD
+13 ELEAERFMTD

-43 SIGEFT
+43 SLGEFT

-152 MEKSSLIHRLLSL
+152 MEKSNLLHRLLSL

-311 DVTRNIENERKYQ
+311 DVTRNIENECKYQ

-562 RLDITLE
+562 RLDITLK

-601 YNKVGGK
+601 YNKPGGSISIHAK
-608 IDTYA
+608 IIRQVHQNVIYKFIISDT
-613 KEISFDGITVW
+613 
-624 YEFKIKDSGIGMSEK
+624 GIGISPEFQK
-639 FVKEEL
+639 H
-645 FDIFTQEQTDARTH
+645 IFEPFAQEDTGARTI
-659 YKGSGLGMSIVKQL
+659 YKGTGLGMAIVHRLVQE
-673 IKAMHGTIEVKSTFG
+673 MGGTIQLKSEKNVGSTF
-688 EGTTFV
+688 TLI
-694 FQLPFKISEQ
+694 LPFTIDEHQPSA
-704 SGTKIEEKYSFN
+704 S
-716 AEKAAGKMYTDT
+716 AETDT
-728 QERES
+728 DTP
-733 SVSSNGEESAQNN
+733 AD
-746 LNGIN
+746 LTDLH
-751 ILLVEDNDLNMEI
+751 ILVVEDNELNLEI
-764 AEFYLSDRGAMIE
+764 AVFSLEAAGLNVSTAINGLKAVRLFE
-777 KAWNGQEALDKFTS
+777 KSKPYE
-791 SAPNTYDIILM
+791 YDIILM
-802 DIMMPVMDGLETCRK
+802 DIMMPVMNGLDAAK
-817 IRTSNHPEGK
+817 AIRGLSRPDAPTV
-827 NIPII
+827 PII
-832 AMTAQVSQECMDK
+832 ALSANAFAEDIQKSKNAGINEHLAKPLEMDK
-845 CQLAGMNGHLTK
+845 VLKVIASYCK
-857 PVTSEKLIKTIM
+857 
-869 EFTI
+869 

>member
-1 MKNDKDNATLYA
+1 MNNDKDNATLYA
-13 ELKAERFMTD
+13 ELEAERFMTD

-43 SIGEFT
+43 SLGEFT

-120 ELLKVQ
+120 ELFKVQ

-152 MEKSSLIHRLLSL
+152 MEKSNLLHRLLSL

-243 VYQFWYHRIPPKYV
+243 VYQFWYHRLPPKYV

-562 RLDITLE
+562 RLDITLK

-601 YNKVGGK
+601 YNKPGGSISVHAK
-608 IDTYA
+608 IIRQVHQNVIYKFIISDT
-613 KEISFDGITVW
+613 
-624 YEFKIKDSGIGMSEK
+624 GIGISPEFQK
-639 FVKEEL
+639 H
-645 FDIFTQEQTDARTH
+645 IFEPFAQEDTGARTI
-659 YKGSGLGMSIVKQL
+659 YKGTGLGMAIVHRLVQE
-673 IKAMHGTIEVKSTFG
+673 MGGTIQLKSEKNVGSTF
-688 EGTTFV
+688 TLI
-694 FQLPFKISEQ
+694 LPFTIDEHQPSA
-704 SGTKIEEKYSFN
+704 S
-716 AEKAAGKMYTDT
+716 AETATDT
-728 QERES
+728 P
-733 SVSSNGEESAQNN
+733 AD
-746 LNGIN
+746 LTDLH
-751 ILLVEDNDLNMEI
+751 ILVVEDNELNLEI
-764 AEFYLSDRGAMIE
+764 AVFSLEAAGLNVSTAINGLEAVRLFE
-777 KAWNGQEALDKFTS
+777 KSKPYE
-791 SAPNTYDIILM
+791 YDIILM
-802 DIMMPVMDGLETCRK
+802 DIMMPVMNGLDTAK
-817 IRTSNHPEGK
+817 AIRGLSRPDAPTV
-827 NIPII
+827 PII
-832 AMTAQVSQECMDK
+832 ALSANAFAEDIQKSKNAGINEHLAKPLEMDK
-845 CQLAGMNGHLTK
+845 VLKVIASYCK
-857 PVTSEKLIKTIM
+857 
-869 EFTI
+869 

>member
-1 MKNDKDNATLYA
+1 MNNDKDNATLYA
-13 ELKAERFMTD
+13 ELEAERFMTD

-43 SIGEFT
+43 SLGEFT

-152 MEKSSLIHRLLSL
+152 MEKSNLLHRLLSL

-243 VYQFWYHRIPPKYV
+243 VYQFWYHRLPPKYV

-358 PTGVVTSATAQLNDI
+358 PTGVVTSATAHLNDI

-562 RLDITLE
+562 RLDITLK

-601 YNKVGGK
+601 YNKPGGSISVHAK
-608 IDTYA
+608 IIRQVHQNVIYKFIISDT
-613 KEISFDGITVW
+613 
-624 YEFKIKDSGIGMSEK
+624 GIGISPEFQK
-639 FVKEEL
+639 H
-645 FDIFTQEQTDARTH
+645 IFEPFAQEDTSARTI
-659 YKGSGLGMSIVKQL
+659 YKGTGLGMAIVHRLVQE
-673 IKAMHGTIEVKSTFG
+673 MGGTIQLKSEKNVGSTF
-688 EGTTFV
+688 TLI
-694 FQLPFKISEQ
+694 LPFTIDEHQPSA
-704 SGTKIEEKYSFN
+704 S
-716 AEKAAGKMYTDT
+716 AETATDT
-728 QERES
+728 P
-733 SVSSNGEESAQNN
+733 AD
-746 LNGIN
+746 LTDLH
-751 ILLVEDNDLNMEI
+751 ILVVEDNELNLEI
-764 AEFYLSDRGAMIE
+764 AVFSLEAAGLNVSTAINGLEAVRLFE
-777 KAWNGQEALDKFTS
+777 KSKPYE
-791 SAPNTYDIILM
+791 YDIILM
-802 DIMMPVMDGLETCRK
+802 DIMMPVMNGLDAAK
-817 IRTSNHPEGK
+817 AIRGLSRPDAPTV
-827 NIPII
+827 PII
-832 AMTAQVSQECMDK
+832 ALSANAFAEDIQKSKNAGINEHLAKPLEMDK
-845 CQLAGMNGHLTK
+845 VLKVISSYCK
-857 PVTSEKLIKTIM
+857 
-869 EFTI
+869 

>member
-1 MKNDKDNATLYA
+1 MNNDKDNATLYA

-43 SIGEFT
+43 SLGEFT

-152 MEKSSLIHRLLSL
+152 MEKSNLLHRLLSL

-562 RLDITLE
+562 RLDITLK

-601 YNKVGGK
+601 YNKPGGSISVHAK
-608 IDTYA
+608 IIRQVHQNVIYKFIISDT
-613 KEISFDGITVW
+613 
-624 YEFKIKDSGIGMSEK
+624 GIGISPEFQK
-639 FVKEEL
+639 H
-645 FDIFTQEQTDARTH
+645 IFEPFAQEDTGARTI
-659 YKGSGLGMSIVKQL
+659 YKGTGLGMAIVHRLVQE
-673 IKAMHGTIEVKSTFG
+673 MGGTIQLKSEKNVGSTF
-688 EGTTFV
+688 TLI
-694 FQLPFKISEQ
+694 LPFTIDEHQPSA
-704 SGTKIEEKYSFN
+704 S
-716 AEKAAGKMYTDT
+716 AEIATDT
-728 QERES
+728 P
-733 SVSSNGEESAQNN
+733 AD
-746 LNGIN
+746 LTDLH
-751 ILLVEDNDLNMEI
+751 ILVVEDNELNLEI
-764 AEFYLSDRGAMIE
+764 AVFSLEAAGLNVSTAINGLEAVRLFE
-777 KAWNGQEALDKFTS
+777 KSKPYE
-791 SAPNTYDIILM
+791 YDIILM
-802 DIMMPVMDGLETCRK
+802 DIMMPVMNGLDAAK
-817 IRTSNHPEGK
+817 AIRGLSRPDATTV
-827 NIPII
+827 PII
-832 AMTAQVSQECMDK
+832 ALSANAFAEDIQKSKNAGINEHLAKPLEMDK
-845 CQLAGMNGHLTK
+845 VLKVIASYCK
-857 PVTSEKLIKTIM
+857 
-869 EFTI
+869 

>member
-1 MKNDKDNATLYA
+1 MNNDKDNATLYA
-13 ELKAERFMTD
+13 ELEAERFMTD

-43 SIGEFT
+43 SLGEFT

-152 MEKSSLIHRLLSL
+152 MEKSNLLHRLLSL

-243 VYQFWYHRIPPKYV
+243 VYQFWYHRLPPKYV

-373 LEKMVAP
+373 LEKLVAP

-562 RLDITLE
+562 RLDITLK

-601 YNKVGGK
+601 YNKPGGSISVHAK
-608 IDTYA
+608 IIGQVHQNVIYKFIISDT
-613 KEISFDGITVW
+613 
-624 YEFKIKDSGIGMSEK
+624 GIGISPEFQK
-639 FVKEEL
+639 H
-645 FDIFTQEQTDARTH
+645 IFEPFAQEDTGARTI
-659 YKGSGLGMSIVKQL
+659 YKGTGLGMAIVHRLVQE
-673 IKAMHGTIEVKSTFG
+673 MGGTIQLKSEKNVGSTF
-688 EGTTFV
+688 TLI
-694 FQLPFKISEQ
+694 LPFTIDEHQPSA
-704 SGTKIEEKYSFN
+704 S
-716 AEKAAGKMYTDT
+716 AEIATDT
-728 QERES
+728 P
-733 SVSSNGEESAQNN
+733 AD
-746 LNGIN
+746 LTDLH
-751 ILLVEDNDLNMEI
+751 ILVVEDNELNLEI
-764 AEFYLSDRGAMIE
+764 AVFSLEAAGLNISTAINGLEAVRLFE
-777 KAWNGQEALDKFTS
+777 KSKPYE
-791 SAPNTYDIILM
+791 YDIILM
-802 DIMMPVMDGLETCRK
+802 DIMMPVMNGLDAAK
-817 IRTSNHPEGK
+817 AIRGLSRPDAPTV
-827 NIPII
+827 PII
-832 AMTAQVSQECMDK
+832 ALSANAFAEDIQKSKNAGINEHLAKPLEMDK
-845 CQLAGMNGHLTK
+845 VLKVIASYCK
-857 PVTSEKLIKTIM
+857 
-869 EFTI
+869 

>member
-1 MKNDKDNATLYA
+1 
-13 ELKAERFMTD
+13 
-23 QISLL
+23 
-28 HEAEDLADGINFMLK
+28 
-43 SIGEFT
+43 
-49 DADRAYVFETS
+49 
-60 ENHTSTNTYEWCAAG
+60 
-75 VTPQIRNLHDIPF
+75 
-88 ESMPKW
+88 
-94 IEVFLH
+94 
-100 GENILI
+100 
-106 EDLEAYRESMPLEY
+106 
-120 ELLKVQ
+120 
-126 NVSTLIAFPI
+126 
-136 SVHEKLI
+136 
-143 GFVGVDNPD
+143 
-152 MEKSSLIHRLLSL
+152 
-165 LGKYVGT
+165 
-172 MIKDH
+172 
-177 KNEQMRLE
+177 
-185 VVASK
+185 
-190 SRLDYQLE
+190 
-198 MDEILRGAQIG
+198 
-209 IWTLEMD
+209 
-216 GVKAPRLHP
+216 
-225 NPTMCTLLGVSQ
+225 MCTLLGVSQ

-473 LNRMSHDI
+473 LSRMSHDI

-551 NCWSMLEAQAS
+551 NCWSMLETQAS
-562 RLDITLE
+562 RLDITLK

-601 YNKVGGK
+601 YNKPGGSISVHAK
-608 IDTYA
+608 IIRQVHQNVIYKFIISDT
-613 KEISFDGITVW
+613 
-624 YEFKIKDSGIGMSEK
+624 GIGIRPEFQK
-639 FVKEEL
+639 H
-645 FDIFTQEQTDARTH
+645 IFEPFAQEDTDARTI
-659 YKGSGLGMSIVKQL
+659 YKGTGLGMAIVHRLVQE
-673 IKAMHGTIEVKSTFG
+673 MGGTIQLKSEKNVGSTF
-688 EGTTFV
+688 TLI
-694 FQLPFKISEQ
+694 LPFTIDEHQPSA
-704 SGTKIEEKYSFN
+704 S
-716 AEKAAGKMYTDT
+716 AETATDT
-728 QERES
+728 P
-733 SVSSNGEESAQNN
+733 AD
-746 LNGIN
+746 LTDLH
-751 ILLVEDNDLNMEI
+751 ILVVEDNELNLEI
-764 AEFYLSDRGAMIE
+764 AVFSLEAAGLNVSTAINGLEAVRLFE
-777 KAWNGQEALDKFTS
+777 KSKPYE
-791 SAPNTYDIILM
+791 YDIILM
-802 DIMMPVMDGLETCRK
+802 DIMMPVMNGLDAAK
-817 IRTSNHPEGK
+817 AIRGLSRPDAPTV
-827 NIPII
+827 PII
-832 AMTAQVSQECMDK
+832 ALSANAFAEDIQKSKNAGINEHLAKPLEMDK
-845 CQLAGMNGHLTK
+845 VLKVIASYCK
-857 PVTSEKLIKTIM
+857 
-869 EFTI
+869 

>member
-1 MKNDKDNATLYA
+1 MNNDKDNATLYA
-13 ELKAERFMTD
+13 ELEAERFMTD

-152 MEKSSLIHRLLSL
+152 MEKSNLLHRLLSL

-216 GVKAPRLHP
+216 GVKVPRLHP

-243 VYQFWYHRIPPKYV
+243 VYQFWYHRLPPKYV

-562 RLDITLE
+562 RLDITLK

-601 YNKVGGK
+601 YNKPGGSISVHAK
-608 IDTYA
+608 IIRQVHQNVIYKFIISDT
-613 KEISFDGITVW
+613 
-624 YEFKIKDSGIGMSEK
+624 GIGISPEFQK
-639 FVKEEL
+639 H
-645 FDIFTQEQTDARTH
+645 IFEPFAQEDTGARTI
-659 YKGSGLGMSIVKQL
+659 YKGTGLGMAIVHRLVQE
-673 IKAMHGTIEVKSTFG
+673 MGGTIQLKS
-688 EGTTFV
+688 
-694 FQLPFKISEQ
+694 
-704 SGTKIEEKYSFN
+704 EK
-716 AEKAAGKMYTDT
+716 M
-728 QERES
+728 
-733 SVSSNGEESAQNN
+733 SAQ
-746 LNGIN
+746 
-751 ILLVEDNDLNMEI
+751 LLL
-764 AEFYLSDRGAMIE
+764 
-777 KAWNGQEALDKFTS
+777 
-791 SAPNTYDIILM
+791 
-802 DIMMPVMDGLETCRK
+802 
-817 IRTSNHPEGK
+817 
-827 NIPII
+827 
-832 AMTAQVSQECMDK
+832 
-845 CQLAGMNGHLTK
+845 
-857 PVTSEKLIKTIM
+857 
-869 EFTI
+869 

>member
-1 MKNDKDNATLYA
+1 MNNDKDNATLYA
-13 ELKAERFMTD
+13 ELEAERFMTD

-43 SIGEFT
+43 SLGEFT

-152 MEKSSLIHRLLSL
+152 MEKSNLLHRLLSL

-185 VVASK
+185 VVVSK

-243 VYQFWYHRIPPKYV
+243 VYQFWYHRLPPKYV

-562 RLDITLE
+562 RLDITLK

-601 YNKVGGK
+601 YNKPGGSISVHAK
-608 IDTYA
+608 IIRQVHQNVIYKFIISDT
-613 KEISFDGITVW
+613 
-624 YEFKIKDSGIGMSEK
+624 GIGISPEFQK
-639 FVKEEL
+639 H
-645 FDIFTQEQTDARTH
+645 IFEPFAQEDTGARTI
-659 YKGSGLGMSIVKQL
+659 YKGTGLGMAIVHRLVQE
-673 IKAMHGTIEVKSTFG
+673 MGGTIQLKSEKNVGSTF
-688 EGTTFV
+688 TLI
-694 FQLPFKISEQ
+694 LPFTIDEHQPSA
-704 SGTKIEEKYSFN
+704 S
-716 AEKAAGKMYTDT
+716 AETATDT
-728 QERES
+728 P
-733 SVSSNGEESAQNN
+733 AD
-746 LNGIN
+746 LTDLH
-751 ILLVEDNDLNMEI
+751 ILVVEDNELNLEI
-764 AEFYLSDRGAMIE
+764 AVFSLEAAGLNVSTAINGLEAVQLFE
-777 KAWNGQEALDKFTS
+777 KSKPYE
-791 SAPNTYDIILM
+791 YDIILM
-802 DIMMPVMDGLETCRK
+802 DIMMPVMNGLDAAK
-817 IRTSNHPEGK
+817 AIRGLSRPDATTV
-827 NIPII
+827 PII
-832 AMTAQVSQECMDK
+832 ALSANAFAEDIQKSKNAGINEHLAKPLEMDK
-845 CQLAGMNGHLTK
+845 VLKVIASYCK
-857 PVTSEKLIKTIM
+857 
-869 EFTI
+869 

>member
-1 MKNDKDNATLYA
+1 MNNDKDNATLYA
-13 ELKAERFMTD
+13 ELEAERFMTD

-152 MEKSSLIHRLLSL
+152 MEKSNLIHRLLSL

-373 LEKMVAP
+373 LEKLVAP

-528 MQRMETDRFF
+528 MQRMETDQFF

-562 RLDITLE
+562 RLDITLK

-601 YNKVGGK
+601 YNKPGGSISVHAK
-608 IDTYA
+608 IIRQVHQNVIYKFIISDT
-613 KEISFDGITVW
+613 
-624 YEFKIKDSGIGMSEK
+624 GIGISPEFQK
-639 FVKEEL
+639 H
-645 FDIFTQEQTDARTH
+645 IFEPFAQEDTGTRTI
-659 YKGSGLGMSIVKQL
+659 YKGTGLGMAIVHRLVQE
-673 IKAMHGTIEVKSTFG
+673 MGGTIQLKSEKNVGSTF
-688 EGTTFV
+688 TLI
-694 FQLPFKISEQ
+694 LPFTIDEHQPSA
-704 SGTKIEEKYSFN
+704 S
-716 AEKAAGKMYTDT
+716 AETATDT
-728 QERES
+728 P
-733 SVSSNGEESAQNN
+733 AD
-746 LNGIN
+746 LTDLH
-751 ILLVEDNDLNMEI
+751 ILVVEDNELNLEI
-764 AEFYLSDRGAMIE
+764 AVFSLEAAGLNVSTAINGLEAVRLFE
-777 KAWNGQEALDKFTS
+777 KSKPYE
-791 SAPNTYDIILM
+791 YDIILM
-802 DIMMPVMDGLETCRK
+802 DIMMPVMNGLDAAK
-817 IRTSNHPEGK
+817 AIRGLSRPDATTV
-827 NIPII
+827 PII
-832 AMTAQVSQECMDK
+832 ALSANAFAEDIQKSKNAGINEHLAKPLEMDK
-845 CQLAGMNGHLTK
+845 VLKVIASYCK
-857 PVTSEKLIKTIM
+857 
-869 EFTI
+869 

>member
-1 MKNDKDNATLYA
+1 MNNDKDNATLYA
-13 ELKAERFMTD
+13 ELEAERFMTD

-43 SIGEFT
+43 SLGEFT

-152 MEKSSLIHRLLSL
+152 MEKSNLLHRLLSL

-216 GVKAPRLHP
+216 DVKAPRLHP

-311 DVTRNIENERKYQ
+311 DVTRNIENKRKYQ

-562 RLDITLE
+562 RLDITLK

-601 YNKVGGK
+601 YNKPGGSISIHAK
-608 IDTYA
+608 IIRQVHQNVIYKFIISDT
-613 KEISFDGITVW
+613 
-624 YEFKIKDSGIGMSEK
+624 GIGISPEFQK
-639 FVKEEL
+639 H
-645 FDIFTQEQTDARTH
+645 IFEPFAQEDTGARTI
-659 YKGSGLGMSIVKQL
+659 YKGTGLGMAIVHRLVQE
-673 IKAMHGTIEVKSTFG
+673 MGGTIQLKSEKNVGSTF
-688 EGTTFV
+688 TLI
-694 FQLPFKISEQ
+694 LPFTIDEHQPSA
-704 SGTKIEEKYSFN
+704 S
-716 AEKAAGKMYTDT
+716 AETDT
-728 QERES
+728 DTP
-733 SVSSNGEESAQNN
+733 AD
-746 LNGIN
+746 LTDLH
-751 ILLVEDNDLNMEI
+751 ILVVEDNELNLEI
-764 AEFYLSDRGAMIE
+764 AVFSLEAAGLNVSTAINGLKAVRLFE
-777 KAWNGQEALDKFTS
+777 KSKPYE
-791 SAPNTYDIILM
+791 YDIILM
-802 DIMMPVMDGLETCRK
+802 DIMMPVMNGLDAAK
-817 IRTSNHPEGK
+817 AIRGLSRPDATTV
-827 NIPII
+827 PII
-832 AMTAQVSQECMDK
+832 ALSANAFAEDIQKSKNAGINEHLAKPLEMDK
-845 CQLAGMNGHLTK
+845 VLKVIASYCK
-857 PVTSEKLIKTIM
+857 
-869 EFTI
+869 

>member
-1 MKNDKDNATLYA
+1 MESSVTW
-13 ELKAERFMTD
+13 TD
-23 QISLL
+23 L
-28 HEAEDLADGINFMLK
+28 D
-43 SIGEFT
+43 
-49 DADRAYVFETS
+49 
-60 ENHTSTNTYEWCAAG
+60 
-75 VTPQIRNLHDIPF
+75 
-88 ESMPKW
+88 
-94 IEVFLH
+94 
-100 GENILI
+100 
-106 EDLEAYRESMPLEY
+106 
-120 ELLKVQ
+120 
-126 NVSTLIAFPI
+126 
-136 SVHEKLI
+136 
-143 GFVGVDNPD
+143 
-152 MEKSSLIHRLLSL
+152 
-165 LGKYVGT
+165 T
-172 MIKDH
+172 M
-177 KNEQMRLE
+177 R
-185 VVASK
+185 
-190 SRLDYQLE
+190 R
-198 MDEILRGAQIG
+198 
-209 IWTLEMD
+209 
-216 GVKAPRLHP
+216 
-225 NPTMCTLLGVSQ
+225 
-237 EMSPEE
+237 
-243 VYQFWYHRIPPKYV
+243 
-257 TPVLDYIQ
+257 
-265 KVIHESY
+265 
-272 SEITYP
+272 YP
-278 WNHPLLGQIWIRCG
+278 
-292 GILYPDYQ
+292 YPDYQ

-601 YNKVGGK
+601 YNKPGGSISIHAK
-608 IDTYA
+608 IIRQVHQNVIYKFIISDT
-613 KEISFDGITVW
+613 
-624 YEFKIKDSGIGMSEK
+624 GIGISPEFQK
-639 FVKEEL
+639 H
-645 FDIFTQEQTDARTH
+645 IFEPFAQEDTGARTI
-659 YKGSGLGMSIVKQL
+659 YKGTGLGMAIVHRLVQE
-673 IKAMHGTIEVKSTFG
+673 MGGTIQLKSEKNVGSTF
-688 EGTTFV
+688 TLI
-694 FQLPFKISEQ
+694 LPFTIDEHQPSA
-704 SGTKIEEKYSFN
+704 S
-716 AEKAAGKMYTDT
+716 AETDT
-728 QERES
+728 DTP
-733 SVSSNGEESAQNN
+733 AD
-746 LNGIN
+746 LTDLH
-751 ILLVEDNDLNMEI
+751 ILVVEDNELNLEI
-764 AEFYLSDRGAMIE
+764 AVFSLEAAGLNVSTAINGLEAVRLFE
-777 KAWNGQEALDKFTS
+777 KSKPYE
-791 SAPNTYDIILM
+791 YDIILM
-802 DIMMPVMDGLETCRK
+802 DIMMPVMNGLDAAK
-817 IRTSNHPEGK
+817 AIRGLSRPDATTV
-827 NIPII
+827 PII
-832 AMTAQVSQECMDK
+832 ALSANAFAEDIQKSKNAGINEHLAKPLEMDK
-845 CQLAGMNGHLTK
+845 VLKVIASYCK
-857 PVTSEKLIKTIM
+857 
-869 EFTI
+869 

>member
-1 MKNDKDNATLYA
+1 MNNDKDNATLYA
-13 ELKAERFMTD
+13 ELEAERFMTD

-43 SIGEFT
+43 SLGEFT

-152 MEKSSLIHRLLSL
+152 MEKSNLLHRLLSL

-243 VYQFWYHRIPPKYV
+243 VYQFWYHRIPPKYI

-311 DVTRNIENERKYQ
+311 DVTRNIENKRKYQ

-390 DLTTVNDRLHGK
+390 DLTTVNDRLHEK

-562 RLDITLE
+562 RLDITLK

-601 YNKVGGK
+601 YNKPGGSISIHAK
-608 IDTYA
+608 IIRQVHQNVIYKFIISDT
-613 KEISFDGITVW
+613 
-624 YEFKIKDSGIGMSEK
+624 GIGISPEFQK
-639 FVKEEL
+639 H
-645 FDIFTQEQTDARTH
+645 IFEPFAQEDTGARTI
-659 YKGSGLGMSIVKQL
+659 YKGTGLGMAIVHRLVQE
-673 IKAMHGTIEVKSTFG
+673 MGGTIQLKSEKNVGSTF
-688 EGTTFV
+688 TLI
-694 FQLPFKISEQ
+694 LPFTIDEHQPSA
-704 SGTKIEEKYSFN
+704 S
-716 AEKAAGKMYTDT
+716 AETDT
-728 QERES
+728 DTP
-733 SVSSNGEESAQNN
+733 AD
-746 LNGIN
+746 LTDLH
-751 ILLVEDNDLNMEI
+751 ILVVEDNELNLEI
-764 AEFYLSDRGAMIE
+764 AVFSLEAAGLNVSTAINGLKAVRLFE
-777 KAWNGQEALDKFTS
+777 KSKPYE
-791 SAPNTYDIILM
+791 YDIILM
-802 DIMMPVMDGLETCRK
+802 DIMMPVMNGLDAAK
-817 IRTSNHPEGK
+817 AIRGLSRPDATTV
-827 NIPII
+827 PII
-832 AMTAQVSQECMDK
+832 ALSANAFAEDIQKSKNAGINEHLAKPLEMDK
-845 CQLAGMNGHLTK
+845 VLKVIASYCK
-857 PVTSEKLIKTIM
+857 
-869 EFTI
+869 

>member
-1 MKNDKDNATLYA
+1 MNNDKDNATLYA
-13 ELKAERFMTD
+13 ELEAERFMTD

-43 SIGEFT
+43 SLGEFT

-152 MEKSSLIHRLLSL
+152 MEKSNLLHRLLSL

-311 DVTRNIENERKYQ
+311 DVTRNIENKRKYQ

-373 LEKMVAP
+373 LEKLVAP

-473 LNRMSHDI
+473 LSRMSHDI

-601 YNKVGGK
+601 YNKPGGSISIHAK
-608 IDTYA
+608 IIRQVHQNVIYKFIISDT
-613 KEISFDGITVW
+613 
-624 YEFKIKDSGIGMSEK
+624 GIGISPEFQK
-639 FVKEEL
+639 H
-645 FDIFTQEQTDARTH
+645 IFEPFAQEDTGARTI
-659 YKGSGLGMSIVKQL
+659 YKGTGLGMAIVHRLVQE
-673 IKAMHGTIEVKSTFG
+673 MGGTIQLKSEKNVGSTF
-688 EGTTFV
+688 TLI
-694 FQLPFKISEQ
+694 LPFTIDEHQPSA
-704 SGTKIEEKYSFN
+704 S
-716 AEKAAGKMYTDT
+716 AETATDT
-728 QERES
+728 P
-733 SVSSNGEESAQNN
+733 AD
-746 LNGIN
+746 LTDLH
-751 ILLVEDNDLNMEI
+751 ILVVEDNELNLEI
-764 AEFYLSDRGAMIE
+764 AVFSLEAAGLNVSTAINGLEAVRLFE
-777 KAWNGQEALDKFTS
+777 KSKPYE
-791 SAPNTYDIILM
+791 YDIILM
-802 DIMMPVMDGLETCRK
+802 DIMMPVMNGLDAAK
-817 IRTSNHPEGK
+817 AIRGLSRPDATTV
-827 NIPII
+827 PII
-832 AMTAQVSQECMDK
+832 ALSANAFAEDIQKSKNAGINEHLAKPLEMDK
-845 CQLAGMNGHLTK
+845 VLKVIASYCK
-857 PVTSEKLIKTIM
+857 
-869 EFTI
+869 

>member
-1 MKNDKDNATLYA
+1 M
-13 ELKAERFMTD
+13 
-23 QISLL
+23 
-28 HEAEDLADGINFMLK
+28 
-43 SIGEFT
+43 
-49 DADRAYVFETS
+49 
-60 ENHTSTNTYEWCAAG
+60 
-75 VTPQIRNLHDIPF
+75 
-88 ESMPKW
+88 
-94 IEVFLH
+94 
-100 GENILI
+100 
-106 EDLEAYRESMPLEY
+106 
-120 ELLKVQ
+120 
-126 NVSTLIAFPI
+126 
-136 SVHEKLI
+136 
-143 GFVGVDNPD
+143 
-152 MEKSSLIHRLLSL
+152 
-165 LGKYVGT
+165 
-172 MIKDH
+172 
-177 KNEQMRLE
+177 
-185 VVASK
+185 
-190 SRLDYQLE
+190 
-198 MDEILRGAQIG
+198 
-209 IWTLEMD
+209 
-216 GVKAPRLHP
+216 
-225 NPTMCTLLGVSQ
+225 
-237 EMSPEE
+237 
-243 VYQFWYHRIPPKYV
+243 
-257 TPVLDYIQ
+257 LDYIQ

-562 RLDITLE
+562 RLDITLK

-601 YNKVGGK
+601 YNKPGGSISVHAK
-608 IDTYA
+608 IIRQVHQNVIYKFIISDT
-613 KEISFDGITVW
+613 
-624 YEFKIKDSGIGMSEK
+624 GIGISPEFQK
-639 FVKEEL
+639 H
-645 FDIFTQEQTDARTH
+645 IFEPFAQEDTGARTI
-659 YKGSGLGMSIVKQL
+659 YKGTGLGMAIVHRLVQE
-673 IKAMHGTIEVKSTFG
+673 MGGTIQLKSEKNVGSTF
-688 EGTTFV
+688 TLI
-694 FQLPFKISEQ
+694 LPFTIDEHQPSA
-704 SGTKIEEKYSFN
+704 S
-716 AEKAAGKMYTDT
+716 AETATDT
-728 QERES
+728 P
-733 SVSSNGEESAQNN
+733 AD
-746 LNGIN
+746 LTDLH
-751 ILLVEDNDLNMEI
+751 ILVVEDNELNLEI
-764 AEFYLSDRGAMIE
+764 AVFSLEAAGLNVSTAINGLEAVRLFE
-777 KAWNGQEALDKFTS
+777 KSKPYE
-791 SAPNTYDIILM
+791 YDIILM
-802 DIMMPVMDGLETCRK
+802 DIMMPVMNGLDAAK
-817 IRTSNHPEGK
+817 AIRGLSRPDAPTV
-827 NIPII
+827 PII
-832 AMTAQVSQECMDK
+832 ALSANAFAEDIQKSKNAGINEHLAKPLEMDK
-845 CQLAGMNGHLTK
+845 VLKVISSYCK
-857 PVTSEKLIKTIM
+857 
-869 EFTI
+869 

>member
-1 MKNDKDNATLYA
+1 MNNDKDNATLYA
-13 ELKAERFMTD
+13 ELEAERFMTD

-152 MEKSSLIHRLLSL
+152 MEKSNLLHRLLSL

-412 QGIWR
+412 HGIWR

-601 YNKVGGK
+601 YNKPGGSISIHAK
-608 IDTYA
+608 IIRQVHQNVIYKFIISDT
-613 KEISFDGITVW
+613 
-624 YEFKIKDSGIGMSEK
+624 GIGISPEFQK
-639 FVKEEL
+639 H
-645 FDIFTQEQTDARTH
+645 IFEPFAQEDTGARTI
-659 YKGSGLGMSIVKQL
+659 YKGTGLGMAIVHRLVQE
-673 IKAMHGTIEVKSTFG
+673 MGGTIQLKSEKNVGSTF
-688 EGTTFV
+688 TLI
-694 FQLPFKISEQ
+694 LPFTIDEHQPSA
-704 SGTKIEEKYSFN
+704 S
-716 AEKAAGKMYTDT
+716 AETATDT
-728 QERES
+728 P
-733 SVSSNGEESAQNN
+733 AD
-746 LNGIN
+746 LTDLH
-751 ILLVEDNDLNMEI
+751 ILVVEDNELNLEI
-764 AEFYLSDRGAMIE
+764 AVFSLEAAGLNVSTAINGLEAVRLFE
-777 KAWNGQEALDKFTS
+777 KSKPYE
-791 SAPNTYDIILM
+791 YDIILM
-802 DIMMPVMDGLETCRK
+802 DIMMPVMNGLDATK
-817 IRTSNHPEGK
+817 AIRGLSRPDATTV
-827 NIPII
+827 PII
-832 AMTAQVSQECMDK
+832 ALSANAFAEDIQKSKNAGINEHLAKPLEMDK
-845 CQLAGMNGHLTK
+845 VLKVIASYCK
-857 PVTSEKLIKTIM
+857 
-869 EFTI
+869 